1 MNFKIVLLAAS
12 ALLMGACGN
21 TEQDVND
28 QVGVENNSPDYVY
41 SEDGTTSQTP
51 DLIEGD
57 GSEEL
62 NDNTVVDTRVDAGP
76 ANMNTEGG
84 MMSEDDIDT
93 DTMTPEQDG
102 SPETMDETT
111 PQ

>member
-1 MNFKIVLLAAS
+1 MNFKIVILAAS
-12 ALLMGACGN
+12 ALLMGACGD

-28 QVGVENNSPDYVY
+28 QVGDQASSPEYVY
-41 SEDGTTSQTP
+41 GEEATTETP

-57 GSEEL
+57 GSEVA
-62 NDNTVVDTRVDAGP
+62 NDNTVVGTRVDTGP
-76 ANMNTEGG
+76 ANMEVEGG
-84 MMSEDDIDT
+84 MMSEDDIET
-93 DTMTPEQDG
+93 GEMVREQDG